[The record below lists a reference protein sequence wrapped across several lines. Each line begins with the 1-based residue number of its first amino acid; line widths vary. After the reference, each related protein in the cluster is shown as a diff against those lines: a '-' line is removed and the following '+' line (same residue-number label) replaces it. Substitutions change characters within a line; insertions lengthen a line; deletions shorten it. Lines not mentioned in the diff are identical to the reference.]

1 MILLTYGTR
10 PEYIKIKPLINEMVK
25 QNIPFKTLFTGQHKD
40 IVNNN
45 ADFVLDM
52 KDYGDNRLDNII
64 QNCMNM
70 PSEWFNG
77 IKYILVQGDTTSV
90 TGLALAALHR
100 KIKLIHLEAGLRTY
114 DTENPY
120 PEENNRRIVSTI
132 ADIHLCPTEQ
142 NKVNLLNENIP
153 ENKIYVV
160 GNTGLDNLLNLN
172 YEIKY
177 DNKILIT
184 LHRREN
190 HEKMDEWFIALNN
203 IAKKYKDYEFILPI
217 HPNPNVQKHKHLL
230 TDIKVINPLN
240 HEELIKCLF
249 TIKLVITDSGGIQEE
264 CSFLNK
270 KCLVCRKI
278 TERPES
284 VGLTS
289 FLVNEPENLHEL
301 FDEHIKSATSISEQK
316 CPFGDGKSS
325 ERICNIFRYL

>member
-1 MILLTYGTR
+1 MILLTYETR

-25 QNIPFKTLFTGQHKD
+25 QNISFKTLFTGQHKD
-40 IVNNN
+40 IVNND

-52 KDYGDNRLDNII
+52 KNYGENRLDNII

-70 PSEWFNG
+70 PSSWFDG
-77 IKYILVQGDTTSV
+77 IDYILVQGDTTSV

-142 NKVNLLNENIP
+142 NKINLLNENIP

-203 IAKKYKDYEFILPI
+203 IAKRYKDYEFILPI

-240 HEELIKCLF
+240 HEELIKYLF

-289 FLVNEPENLHEL
+289 FLVDEPENLYGL
-301 FDEHIKSATSISEQK
+301 FEEHIKSATSMDDQK

>member
-25 QNIPFKTLFTGQHKD
+25 QNISFKTLFTGQHKD
-40 IVNNN
+40 IVNND

-52 KDYGDNRLDNII
+52 KNYGENRLDNII

-70 PSEWFNG
+70 PSNWFYG
-77 IKYILVQGDTTSV
+77 IDYILVQGDTTSV

-142 NKVNLLNENIP
+142 NKINLLNENIP
-153 ENKIYVV
+153 DNKIYVV

-230 TDIKVINPLN
+230 TDVKVINPLN
-240 HEELIKCLF
+240 HEELIKYLF

-289 FLVNEPENLHEL
+289 FLVDEPENLHAL
-301 FDEHIKSATSISEQK
+301 FDEHIKSATSTDDQK

>member
-1 MILLTYGTR
+1 MKNYG
-10 PEYIKIKPLINEMVK
+10 E
-25 QNIPFKTLFTGQHKD
+25 
-40 IVNNN
+40 
-45 ADFVLDM
+45 
-52 KDYGDNRLDNII
+52 NRLDNII

-70 PSEWFNG
+70 PSNWFYG
-77 IKYILVQGDTTSV
+77 IDYILVQGDTTSV

-142 NKVNLLNENIP
+142 NKINLLNENIP
-153 ENKIYVV
+153 DNKIYVV

-230 TDIKVINPLN
+230 TDVKVINPLN
-240 HEELIKCLF
+240 HEELIKYLF

-289 FLVNEPENLHEL
+289 FLVDEPENLHAL
-301 FDEHIKSATSISEQK
+301 FDEHIKSATSTDDQK